1 MIRILVA
8 DDHPIMRAGLRHILE
23 EVPDLTVVGAAE
35 SGPEAVDLA
44 KRHHAEVVLLD
55 VTMPGRGGIETA
67 HDLKRAVPGIR
78 ILMLTVHAEDH
89 YAIRCLREGADGYL
103 TKDAAPQLLVD
114 AVRKIHGGGKYISLA
129 LAERLALNLDAS
141 RDRPPHERLSSR
153 EFEIMVLIARGKA
166 VGEIAVNLNLS
177 VKTIS
182 TYRGR
187 ILQKMN
193 LKNNAELMRYAMEQ
207 GLDA

>member
-8 DDHPIMRAGLRHILE
+8 DDHPIVREGLKRILE
-23 EVPDLTVVGAAE
+23 AVPDFSVVAEAA

-44 KRHHAEVVLLD
+44 RRHHADVVLLD

-78 ILMLTVHAEDH
+78 ILILTVHAEDH

-103 TKDAAPQLLVD
+103 TKDAAPQLLVE
-114 AVRKIHGGGKYISLA
+114 AVRKVHSGGKYISLA

-141 RDRPPHERLSSR
+141 RELPPHERLSAR
-153 EFEIMVLIARGKA
+153 EFEIMVHIAGGKT
-166 VGEIAVNLNLS
+166 VGEIAAGLNLS
-177 VKTIS
+177 VKTVS
-182 TYRGR
+182 TYRTR
-187 ILQKMN
+187 ILEKMN
-193 LKNNAELMRYAMEQ
+193 LKNNAEIMRYAMQQ
-207 GLDA
+207 GLDG